1 MKKIINIEHQISLL
15 LNLVSSCPLKYF
27 VVNFKN
33 DCFIITPLFPYI
45 VYYIS
50 EYIKI
55 DDCEYFNK
63 EKYNNISF
71 LSNRIKGEYFEFSA
85 KFGIKEQLKLP
96 FKEYEEVFVDQI
108 AEMNEIVK
116 PLEEFISSLKKSDI
130 GKEEEN
136 KEEEFIVEQNDDN
149 NNSSIT
155 INLNEEIDYNKI
167 EQLIEQNFMNE
178 YKNIDFGKEAKQTKL
193 KEKKEDLFNI
203 INLEEL
209 NELKNIDDYRKK
221 EIKKRIK
228 AKANKIFKN
237 LENKKKNNKKKRIIT
252 FSIKEKKV
260 IKYIS
265 SKEYTGNENFF
276 IDQKNPNGKMVDY
289 AILYG
294 DKNEKH
300 LVAFQMKCYSSN
312 TTLEDIFINKTKIR
326 DKLSP
331 ALINSSKLFNC
342 QIKFWDYFLIFYYNE
357 KDIINNNIGLRAII
371 PLISENIDYLLY
383 NPKEKKFY
391 SEFDGKLIKIN
402 QLKFSQK
409 SNLDYSNYS

>member
-1 MKKIINIEHQISLL
+1 
-15 LNLVSSCPLKYF
+15 
-27 VVNFKN
+27 
-33 DCFIITPLFPYI
+33 
-45 VYYIS
+45 
-50 EYIKI
+50 
-55 DDCEYFNK
+55 
-63 EKYNNISF
+63 
-71 LSNRIKGEYFEFSA
+71 
-85 KFGIKEQLKLP
+85 
-96 FKEYEEVFVDQI
+96 
-108 AEMNEIVK
+108 MNEIVK

-193 KEKKEDLFNI
+193 EEKKEDLFNI
-203 INLEEL
+203 INLEEH